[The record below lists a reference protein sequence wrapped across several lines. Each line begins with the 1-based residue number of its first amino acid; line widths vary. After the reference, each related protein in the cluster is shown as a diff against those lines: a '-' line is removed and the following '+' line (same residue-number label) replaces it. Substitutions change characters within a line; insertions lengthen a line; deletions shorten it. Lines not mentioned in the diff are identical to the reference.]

1 MKQKITVSVIVP
13 VFNEES
19 NLKVLTREIHRYLY
33 PTSHE
38 IIFVDDGSSDN
49 SFNVLKNIRAKD
61 INIKVLKLSRN
72 FGQQAAIL
80 AGLSKSEG
88 KAAIVM
94 DADFQDPPQYLKDFV
109 AKWQEGYNIVL
120 GKRRK
125 RKDTIFKK
133 ITAYIFYRTL
143 NLIVKPRI
151 EPDCGD
157 FFLIDQKIVR
167 QLSKVK
173 TKHFF
178 IRGYLSQIGFKKI
191 TVPIKREARKNGKS
205 GYSLKKMLKL
215 ATDAVVNFSSFPVK
229 IFYFF
234 SLAVILAAAYFF
246 YLAMALKQNN
256 YYIFSFV
263 ALLSS
268 IQFLG
273 FAVLGEYIIR
283 IYRDIRNSGH
293 YLVDEEIGF
302 DEKE

>member
-19 NLKVLTREIHRYLY
+19 NLKILTREIHRYLY

-49 SFNVLKNIRAKD
+49 SFEVLKNIRVKD
-61 INIKVLKLSRN
+61 TNVKLLKLSRN

-80 AGLSKSEG
+80 AGLSKARG

-109 AKWQEGYNIVL
+109 VKWQEGYKVVL

-125 RKDTIFKK
+125 RKDTFFKK
-133 ITAYIFYRTL
+133 MTAFIFYRTL

-157 FFLIDQKIVR
+157 FFLIDQKIVKE
-167 QLSKVK
+167 LNNVK
-173 TKHFF
+173 TKDFF

-205 GYSLKKMLKL
+205 GYSFKKMLKL
-215 ATDAVVNFSSFPVK
+215 ATDAVANFSSFPIK

-234 SLAVILAAAYFF
+234 SFTVILVATYFL
-246 YLAMALKQNN
+246 YLAIILKQNN
-256 YYIFSFV
+256 YYLFSFM
-263 ALLSS
+263 AFLSS

-273 FAVLGEYIIR
+273 FAILGEYIVR
-283 IYRDIRNSGH
+283 TFRDIRNDGH
-293 YLVDEEIGF
+293 YLIDEEIGF
-302 DEKE
+302 DEKK